1 MLRYLFVEEYSIP
14 VPSDR
19 KSTCLCTCSFSDSYP
34 DNMISEHDFLKRS
47 CLAQPDWRAKRVHD
61 RFICKHG
68 RRLFRNH
75 SPWLVLDCSTPLM
88 AIFNR
93 A

>member
-34 DNMISEHDFLKRS
+34 DNMISEHDFWYWNYHAEVS
-47 CLAQPDWRAKRVHD
+47 
-61 RFICKHG
+61 HG
-68 RRLFRNH
+68 TNGDL
-75 SPWLVLDCSTPLM
+75 
-88 AIFNR
+88 
-93 A
+93 